1 MAENHWIVIMCVCEY
16 KKEEIHEILGTQKY
30 KSKQAVLIQWK
41 SLFQGLANEVMVGR
55 HPQGFE
61 CGPSLGF
68 KADNSQQDYYQPS
81 VHYQQQPGSKYTS
94 IQGTLLLI
102 ID

>member
-1 MAENHWIVIMCVCEY
+1 
-16 KKEEIHEILGTQKY
+16 
-30 KSKQAVLIQWK
+30 
-41 SLFQGLANEVMVGR
+41 MVGH

-68 KADNSQQDYYQPS
+68 EADNGQQDYYQPS